1 MSQNGNGQAGLEQL
15 PYYREYVDQILKPR
29 VGRIIE
35 DIRSALTDQVW
46 AELLDQMARDQ
57 GMPADAASVE
67 KMRVLLEQGLKLRL
81 SAHIVADFAGE
92 NGAAGGPGQAHVVP
106 APGAAAQGR
115 GNADVIDPAFPNNPL
130 ARAVGGVRSV
140 SR

>member
-1 MSQNGNGQAGLEQL
+1 MNQNGNGQVGLEQL

-29 VGRIIE
+29 VGRIID

-46 AELLDQMARDQ
+46 TELLGRMARDQ
-57 GMPADAASVE
+57 GMPADAASIE
-67 KMRVLLEQGLKLRL
+67 KMRVLVEQGLKLRL
-81 SAHIVADFAGE
+81 SAHIVADFAGQ
-92 NGAAGGPGQAHVVP
+92 NGAPAPGGNAHVVP
-106 APGAAAQGR
+106 AANAAVEER
-115 GNADVIDPAFPNNPL
+115 GNVDVIDPAFPNNPL